1 MHEADESP
9 VANANPAQWPSLK
22 GTGFSLKGTGFSLK
36 GTGFSL
42 KGTGFSLKG
51 TGFSPYIKLTQINWD
66 LAPEGMHSQSDHHPN
81 LGKTI
86 T

>member
-22 GTGFSLKGTGFSLK
+22 GTGFS
-36 GTGFSL
+36 
-42 KGTGFSLKG
+42 
-51 TGFSPYIKLTQINWD
+51 PYIKLTQINWA